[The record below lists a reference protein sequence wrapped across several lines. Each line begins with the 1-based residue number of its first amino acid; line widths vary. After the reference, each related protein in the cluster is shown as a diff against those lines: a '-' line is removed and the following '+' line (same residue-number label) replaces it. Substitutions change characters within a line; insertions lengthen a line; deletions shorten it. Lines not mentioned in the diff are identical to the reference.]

1 MLFKEF
7 VRVYRINITRFAET
21 LNISRALLAQI
32 LGGTRSISLDLAER
46 LEKQSQGIMTA
57 EEILKNKA
65 VKRPFPKV
73 IPNDLYTPVEKWP
86 KLRRRKSK

>member
-7 VRVYRINITRFAET
+7 VKVYRINITRFAET

-32 LGGTRSISLDLAER
+32 LAGTRTISPALAER
-46 LEKQSQGIMTA
+46 LEAQSQGIMTA
-57 EEILKNKA
+57 EEILKGKA
-65 VKRPFPKV
+65 VKKASMKV
-73 IPNDLYTPVEKWP
+73 VPNDLYTPVRKWP